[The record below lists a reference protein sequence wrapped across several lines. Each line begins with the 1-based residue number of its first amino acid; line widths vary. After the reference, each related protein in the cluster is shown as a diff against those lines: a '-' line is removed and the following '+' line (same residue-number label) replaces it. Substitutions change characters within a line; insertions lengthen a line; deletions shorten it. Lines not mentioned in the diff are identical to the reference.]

1 MKALVVHDSDKVKDV
16 FIGVTD
22 QEILGKL
29 EKSRYWAG
37 ITDRIANGLDE
48 EEADA
53 KSNEPISMDEVTS
66 LYHDG
71 DSQDGYT
78 LMETK

>member
-37 ITDRIANGLDE
+37 ITDRIAGGLDE

-53 KSNEPISMDEVTS
+53 KANEPISMDEVTS